1 MLECFQVVWELNHE
15 RANQSILPRI
25 KINLLLHV
33 PAIRMRMYGSCLT
46 ELRTISLS
54 DFDLDSS
61 AVLHQNRWSR
71 VRVGHTIARYID
83 LDSMERSAP
92 SNTLRRGI
100 SWGFKIWQNLNPS
113 TREVALLSLRSENL
127 ENRRGFYFSE
137 IRISEKIAGVSF
149 FGKSPE
155 KIAIWVFI
163 FSKKKSGFERFPL
176 S

>member
-1 MLECFQVVWELNHE
+1 MELGQLSSKFFQLLFRSCECPEFGKFNLQPWGPISSVLECSQAVWELNHE

-25 KINLLLHV
+25 KIKLLLHV
-33 PAIRMRMYGSCLT
+33 PATRIRIYGSCLT

-100 SWGFKIWQNLNPS
+100 SRGFKIWQNLNPS
-113 TREVALLSLRSENL
+113 TREVALLSLTERPSRSGDAKQKFHKHN
-127 ENRRGFYFSE
+127 S
-137 IRISEKIAGVSF
+137 
-149 FGKSPE
+149 
-155 KIAIWVFI
+155 
-163 FSKKKSGFERFPL
+163 
-176 S
+176 

>member
-1 MLECFQVVWELNHE
+1 MELDQLSSKFFQSLFPSCEFPEFGKSYLWPRVASSSVLECFQAVWELNHE
-15 RANQSILPRI
+15 RANPSMLPRI

-83 LDSMERSAP
+83 LDSMERSAL

-100 SWGFKIWQNLNPS
+100 SWGLGFWLFRLLCL
-113 TREVALLSLRSENL
+113 RELAL
-127 ENRRGFYFSE
+127 FS
-137 IRISEKIAGVSF
+137 
-149 FGKSPE
+149 
-155 KIAIWVFI
+155 
-163 FSKKKSGFERFPL
+163 
-176 S
+176 